1 MDDVIT
7 SAINA
12 LFEGIGIEIPSF
24 GLDVPFLDTLDDL
37 VEEAKREFQK
47 FMDFIT
53 GIMDMDGA
61 IDDFIEPLTSAI
73 ADAVPSFDFLDV
85 DLVCNKT
92 NPEECISDIL
102 SEYITVP
109 SFDVTIPDMKIGDI
123 DLKVPEELSG
133 AIEDIANNVESV
145 VDDMLTLFDDMG
157 CDKYE
162 TMPIDIAEYF
172 EGFTGLSPPFPKCP
186 MNVEICTSLRLPG
199 LQTFSD
205 GLMQMVDDSI
215 ARRHRNLS
223 TSRGPA
229 RSLSSMCQVTFPNG
243 DPWNGGISIPLD
255 DVIRQISYRVR
266 MFLDSKLDDGSAS
279 DRARYIYT
287 KLNQFFRFTDKFS
300 PLYEP
305 PFKEFKGGVWFKP
318 KLGIPSVKLLLG
330 CKGGEFQA
338 EFSVGPLIELTTRL
352 QSGIYPTDQ
361 AKYALNYWYDKEE
374 LNKKF
379 PVETDRKAA
388 EERQLEMFRDD
399 AKLVEDVF
407 DILCYLDYMYVTKEI
422 LLYFDEVVIFD
433 PLLEGY
439 DGNNLGGLL
448 IGLQNNQCSSATHCE
463 LHRQNMER
471 QFKISQETRN
481 ELLQLKQEGNIFEIN
496 AFYSTFNPEKSRATK
511 KTCGHLYHGRLD
523 IIEKSNAGTELELG
537 KNLLKTSSLNFLSY
551 NKLYGSLYDIDI
563 SSRRLTASFEYG
575 KDSLIFDWKAWFQRL
590 LIPNGFRFWHQ
601 FFISIVEVIN
611 KDDDDDRSFGE
622 ILADKWKN
630 SGDVED
636 FIVQLLHLLG
646 GCPFNK
652 FVESNL
658 DAIADSVPTSF
669 QLKTLLELN
678 PATIVSNFL
687 FKNDHK
693 DVGRRDGYGE
703 LNGGLLSAMIAVYET
718 PGTFQLPYP
727 PGIAPRD
734 RGQIFYSDQ
743 TIRNIKFSFVSISIN
758 LARDYETTRE
768 IGIKKKSYGCA
779 GRLCFYPF
787 ETDPKAILDPE
798 IKIETCPADS
808 PSVSFSP
815 SSSTN
820 PSVSFSPSSST
831 KPSDNPSDNPS
842 SQPSDNRS

>member
-1 MDDVIT
+1 MDILKGIPGVGWILEKVDDAIT

-12 LFEGIGIEIPSF
+12 LLEGIGIEIPSF

-61 IDDFIEPLTSAI
+61 IDKFIEPLTSAI

-85 DLVCNKT
+85 DLGCNKT
-92 NPEECISDIL
+92 NPEECIFDIL

-186 MNVEICTSLRLPG
+186 MNVEMCTSLRLPG

-205 GLMQMVDDSI
+205 GLMQMVDESI
-215 ARRHRNLS
+215 TRRHRNLS

-229 RSLSSMCQVTFPNG
+229 RSLSSVCQDTLPNG

-255 DVIRQISYRVR
+255 DVIRQISYGGRNV
-266 MFLDSKLDDGSAS
+266 LDSKLDGSAS
-279 DRARYIYT
+279 ERARNFNT
-287 KLNQFFRFTDKFS
+287 KLNDFFRFTDKYS
-300 PLYEP
+300 PPYEP
-305 PFKEFKGGVWFKP
+305 PFKQFKGPTIGPIELPGPGFQF

-374 LNKKF
+374 LNTNF

-388 EERQLEMFRDD
+388 EERQLKMFRDD

-407 DILCYLDYMYVTKEI
+407 DILCYLDYIYVTREI
-422 LLYFDEVVIFD
+422 FLYFDGVVTFD
-433 PLLEGY
+433 PLLNGY

-463 LHRQNMER
+463 QHRKNMER
-471 QFKISQETRN
+471 QFKLSQETRN
-481 ELLQLKQEGNIFEIN
+481 ELLQLKEGKIFEIN
-496 AFYSTFNPEKSRATK
+496 AFYRTFNPEKSRATK
-511 KTCGHLYHGRLD
+511 KTCGHLYHGRRD
-523 IIEKSNAGTELELG
+523 IIEKSNAGTKLEFG
-537 KNLLKTSSLNFLSY
+537 KNLLKTSSLNFFSY
-551 NKLYGSLYDIDI
+551 NKLYGSLYDMDI

-575 KDSLIFDWKAWFQRL
+575 KDSMMFNPKAILLKL
-590 LIPNGFRFWHQ
+590 LIPMGIRYWLV
-601 FFISIVEVIN
+601 FFSAIDEVIN
-611 KDDDDDRSFGE
+611 KDDDDDRSFGD
-622 ILADKWKN
+622 IIADKWEQ

-636 FIVQLLHLLG
+636 YLRRLFLG
-646 GCPFNK
+646 SCPFNK
-652 FVESNL
+652 FVEANL
-658 DAIADSVPTSF
+658 DFVAESVPSF
-669 QLKTLLELN
+669 ELSTLLELN
-678 PATIVSNFL
+678 PARIVSNFRS
-687 FKNDHK
+687 KKDHK
-693 DVGRRDGYGE
+693 DVGRKDGYGE
-703 LNGGLLSAMIAVYET
+703 LNGGLLSAMIAVYEN
-718 PGTFQLPYP
+718 PGTFQLPYLP
-727 PGIAPRD
+727 GSVPGIAPRD
-734 RGQIFYSDQ
+734 RGLILYSDQ
-743 TIRNIKFSFVSISIN
+743 TIRDIKFSFVSISIN

-768 IGIKKKSYGCA
+768 IGKKKKSYGCA

-798 IKIETCPADS
+798 IKIETCLADS
-808 PSVSFSP
+808 PSVSP
-815 SSSTN
+815 
-820 PSVSFSPSSST
+820 V
-831 KPSDNPSDNPS
+831 
-842 SQPSDNRS
+842 QV